1 MFKKVLAILMVM
13 VLMAGCSSTSEPSSS
28 AGSTSSSTETT
39 ASSDTSSNDTSVSD
53 SKDEEKPSTE
63 LTLVFADGD
72 AKAKEAIYSI
82 VDSFNSS
89 QSNFFVTIE
98 PGVGGA
104 YDEFLKTKE
113 SVGDFP
119 DIVEMRDTG
128 VYYRAGLI
136 EPISAELQSL
146 FKTTTKFGGEVY
158 TAPMAGEGTQGI
170 IYNKTYFQENGLNE
184 APATWDEFLDLC
196 QQIQEL
202 GDMSPIV
209 VGGNDI
215 WHIGFWFNKIYTD
228 NVVMENPDFITELY
242 AGENSWVD
250 EASARATFEDM
261 QDLFQYVDEGWGSTP
276 DAMITT
282 FLVSDMAAMMYSGTW
297 MFTQIE
303 EADPSFEFGWFPVP
317 DKNGHTNLIG
327 GAGKG
332 GWSISSEAAQDP
344 DKLAGF
350 EAFVQ
355 YFFDEDVYG
364 EYLSAL
370 SFFPTTVIS
379 PKMEVSDKLELV
391 IDAVNEADS
400 LNKMWNGE
408 VGDKE
413 LPPDFRNF
421 TYKTAIEVLGGTRTI
436 DSALEELDSTWQ
448 TSIEYFNPV
457 TGVGIE

>member
-1 MFKKVLAILMVM
+1 MFKKVLALLLVV
-13 VLMAGCSSTSEPSSS
+13 VLMAGCSTTTEPTATDSSS
-28 AGSTSSSTETT
+28 KTEAKTTESNNETT
-39 ASSDTSSNDTSVSD
+39 TTEAAT
-53 SKDEEKPSTE
+53 DENKTPTE

-72 AKAKEAIYSI
+72 AKAKEAIYGI
-82 VDSFNSS
+82 VDGFNGS
-89 QSNFFVTIE
+89 QSEFFVTIE

-136 EPISAELQSL
+136 APISEELQSL
-146 FKTTTKFGGEVY
+146 FKTTTEFGGEVY

-170 IYNKTYFQENGLNE
+170 IYNKTYFEENGLNT
-184 APATWDEFLDLC
+184 APATWDEFLEVC
-196 QQIQEL
+196 QKIQDL

-215 WHIGFWFNKIYTD
+215 WHMGFWFNKVYTD
-228 NVVMENPDFITELY
+228 NFVNANPEFISQLY
-242 AGENSWVD
+242 AGENTWAS
-250 EASARATFEDM
+250 EAAAAQTLEDM
-261 QDLFQYVDEGWGSTP
+261 QSLFQYVDEGWGSTP

-303 EADPSFEFGWFPVP
+303 EADPDFEFGWFPVP
-317 DKNGHTNLIG
+317 DKNGDLNLIG

-332 GWSISSEAAQDP
+332 GWAVSTEAAADP

-350 EAFVQ
+350 EAFVK
-355 YFFDEDVYG
+355 YFFDKNVYG
-364 EYLSAL
+364 TYLSAL
-370 SFFPTTVIS
+370 SFFPTTVEAPEMS
-379 PKMEVSDKLELV
+379 VSENLQAV
-391 IDAVNEADS
+391 IDAVEKADT
-400 LNKMWNGE
+400 LTKMWNNE
-408 VGDKE
+408 VGTKE

-421 TYKTAIEVLGGTRTI
+421 TYKTTIEVLGGQRSI
-436 DSALEELDSTWQ
+436 ESALEELDKTWQ